1 MIDKHFKYEEKVID
15 VILGLI
21 RDNQE
26 YLTQPENLPQ
36 LAKLGF
42 MYDTLWYAGR
52 RCWGSNGI
60 LRDGAK
66 QQNLTDEQK
75 ENYGVEEGEEVNY
88 WDCEDNPKYKIEM
101 CEPETDEIGDLI
113 YDAWGMHVSD
123 HDAGHTFA
131 DFVKKIKEGRELTD
145 FDIKMLKI
153 NKTFD
158 EWVEVLTDPQYK
170 YQYESRKAVACQLM
184 CTLGSGYGINKE
196 GFIIQEASGAD
207 QDQAIYG
214 DWENAKFREDIEKVV
229 YDILDIPEVA
239 ATLDEDY
246 KCRKKWLDEKE
257 AKEQEQYKSFYSTL
271 KANNLYDESEGKL
284 YWKEIHRRLDIVWDK
299 YEESTGK
306 SLKAKK
312 KKEDY
317 HAYYPIST
325 SSPIYAIMDQET
337 RDRLGIKEMHESYVK
352 EAIRICQEILEHADI
367 EDKAHHKDNNTK
379 FAKRLLLSQGFTEY
393 AEQVPKEVDKYAI
406 EKEVLRLMEP
416 ITSTLTA
423 IDGPKNNY
431 TTKKG
436 EYYYFFNNTRYSDYA
451 DNSYNFFFNIDATN
465 LEKGY
470 FNSIDVFKTMPW
482 FKELKANLKEI
493 KKLESVSGI
502 DFYFDNP
509 AYNDGINRNG
519 ITIKIN
525 TKYSNASKIKFE
537 KDLISEGFQIGSF
550 FATFKLNDDITL
562 VTAKPECLGKGH
574 PDFKTGKECF
584 SKAKSFEA
592 YDKNWKKI
600 CSFQIDERGFNSISA
615 NHGTKTELSKW
626 IISQHKAMKQSN
638 KDYYSGSYGKGEGK
652 EKLYAHDLFLWLK
665 NHQNEQVNNA

>member
-1 MIDKHFKYEEKVID
+1 MIDKHFKFEEKVID

-42 MYDTLWYAGR
+42 MYNTLWYGGR
-52 RCWGSNGI
+52 RCWGSSGI
-60 LRDGAK
+60 LRQGAK
-66 QQNLTDEQK
+66 RTLSK
-75 ENYGVEEGEEVNY
+75 EEMEEMCYEDEEVKY
-88 WDCEDNPKYKIEM
+88 WDCEDNPKYKIDM

-113 YDAWGMHVSD
+113 YDAWGMHITE
-123 HDAGHTFA
+123 GEGYNFA
-131 DFVKKIKEGRELTD
+131 NFMKIIKEGRELND

-158 EWVEVLTDPQYK
+158 EWVEVLTDPRYQ
-170 YQYESRKAVACQLM
+170 YQYENRKDVSCQLM
-184 CTLGSGYGINKE
+184 CTLGSSYGINKE

-246 KCRKKWLDEKE
+246 KGRKEWIDKKE

-271 KANNLYDESEGKL
+271 KHNNLYDESEGKL
-284 YWKEIHRRLDIVWDK
+284 HWKEIHRRLDIVWDK

-306 SLKAKK
+306 SLKAN

-317 HAYYPIST
+317 HPYYPIS
-325 SSPIYAIMDQET
+325 SGSPIYAIMDQET

-379 FAKRLLLSQGFTEY
+379 FAKKLLLSQGFTEY

-406 EKEVLRLMEP
+406 EKEVLRLMKP

-423 IDGPKNNY
+423 VEGSKNNY
-431 TTKKG
+431 TPKKG
-436 EYYYFFNNTRYSDYA
+436 EYYYYFNNTRDSDYA
-451 DNSYNFFFNIDATN
+451 DNSYNFFFNIDTTN

-470 FNSIDVFKTMPW
+470 FNSIDVLKPMPW
-482 FKELKANLKEI
+482 YKELKTNLEEI

-502 DFYFDNP
+502 DFYLDNP
-509 AYNDGINRNG
+509 AYNDAINRNG
-519 ITIKIN
+519 ITIKVN

-537 KDLISEGFQIGSF
+537 KDLIKQGFQIGSF
-550 FATFKLNDDITL
+550 FATFKLNDAVTL
-562 VTAKPECLGKGH
+562 VTAKPECLGVGH
-574 PDFKTGKECF
+574 PDFKTGKECY
-584 SKAKSFEA
+584 SKAKTFEA
-592 YDKNWKKI
+592 YDTNWKKI
-600 CSFQIDERGFNSISA
+600 CSFHIDERGFNSISA
-615 NHGTKTELSKW
+615 NHGTKTDLSKW
-626 IISQHKAMKQSN
+626 IVTQHKAMKQSN
-638 KDYYSGSYGKGEGK
+638 KDYFSGGYSKGEGK
-652 EKLYAHDLFLWLK
+652 EKLYTHDLFIWLK

>member
-26 YLTQPENLPQ
+26 YLTLPENLPQ

-42 MYDTLWYAGR
+42 MYNTLWYAGR
-52 RCWGSNGI
+52 RCWGYNGI
-60 LRDGAK
+60 LRDGVKRTLTK
-66 QQNLTDEQK
+66 QEMEKMSYED
-75 ENYGVEEGEEVNY
+75 EEVGY
-88 WDCEDNPKYKIEM
+88 DDCQDNPKYKIEM
-101 CEPETDEIGDLI
+101 CNPIDDDIENFI

-123 HDAGHTFA
+123 DKGFSFA
-131 DFVKKIKEGRELTD
+131 DFVKKIKEGRELND
-145 FDIKMLKI
+145 FDYKMLKI

-158 EWVEVLTDPQYK
+158 EWVEVLTDPRYQ
-170 YQYESRKAVACQLM
+170 YQYESRKEVACQLM
-184 CTLGSGYGINKE
+184 CTIGTSYGLNKS

-207 QDQAIYG
+207 QDEALYG

-229 YDILDIPEVA
+229 YAILDIPEVA
-239 ATLDEDY
+239 ATVDEDY
-246 KCRKKWLDEKE
+246 KSRKKWFD
-257 AKEQEQYKSFYSTL
+257 EQEANKQKEYSTFYSTL
-271 KANNLYDESEGKL
+271 QRAGLYDETEGKL
-284 YWKEIHRRLDIVWDK
+284 NWKELHHRLDKVW
-299 YEESTGK
+299 EK
-306 SLKAKK
+306 SGLKLS
-312 KKEDY
+312 KKETY
-317 HAYYPIST
+317 EPYYPIS
-325 SSPIYAIMDQET
+325 SGSPIYAIMDQET

-379 FAKRLLLSQGFTEY
+379 FAKKLLLSQGFTEY

-406 EKEVLRLMEP
+406 EKEVLRLMKP

-436 EYYYFFNNTRYSDYA
+436 EYYYYFNNTRDSDYA
-451 DNSYNFFFNIDATN
+451 DNSYNFFFNIDTTN

-470 FNSIDVFKTMPW
+470 FNSIDVLKPMPW
-482 FKELKANLKEI
+482 YKELKTNLEEI

-519 ITIKIN
+519 ITIKVN

-537 KDLISEGFQIGSF
+537 NDLIKENFQIGSF
-550 FATFKLNDDITL
+550 FATFKLNDAVTL
-562 VTAKPECLGKGH
+562 VTAKPECLGVGH
-574 PDFKTGKECF
+574 PDFKTGKECY
-584 SKAKSFEA
+584 SKAKTFEA
-592 YDKNWKKI
+592 YDTNWKKI
-600 CSFQIDERGFNSISA
+600 CSFHIDERGFNSISA
-615 NHGTKTELSKW
+615 NHGTKTDLSKW
-626 IISQHKAMKQSN
+626 IVTQHKAMKQSN
-638 KDYYSGSYGKGEGK
+638 KDYYSGGYSKGEGK
-652 EKLYAHDLFLWLK
+652 EKLYTHDLFIWLK
-665 NHQNEQVNNA
+665 NHQNEQINNA